1 MNIANKLTLSRII
14 MIPFIL
20 FFLLPLPYCETCA
33 FSGFIVSAPGRV
45 IAFVLFVLAAMT
57 DLLDGMMARKQG
69 LVSNF
74 GKLVDPIADKLLV
87 LAVFT
92 AFVQLGRISTY
103 VIVLI
108 AAREFIVTGIRVISV
123 EQGQV
128 IAASWFGKIKTIF
141 QIVTLGALMF
151 EPIIV
156 QWFDPSLP
164 FLGYGQPWTIPGDVL
179 VAVTLLLTVF
189 SGLDYWLKN
198 REFLSGTLRV

>member
-1 MNIANKLTLSRII
+1 
-14 MIPFIL
+14 
-20 FFLLPLPYCETCA
+20 
-33 FSGFIVSAPGRV
+33 V

-87 LAVFT
+87 LSVFT

-108 AAREFIVTGIRVISV
+108 AAREFIVTGIRVISI

>member
-87 LAVFT
+87 LSVFT

-108 AAREFIVTGIRVISV
+108 AAREFIVTGIRVISI

-198 REFLSGTLRV
+198 REFLSGALRV

>member
-57 DLLDGMMARKQG
+57 DLLDGMLARKQG

-87 LAVFT
+87 LSVFT
-92 AFVQLGRISTY
+92 AFVQLGRISTF

-108 AAREFIVTGIRVISV
+108 AAREFIVTGIRVISI
-123 EQGQV
+123 EQGQI

-141 QIVTLGALMF
+141 QIITLGALMF

-179 VAVTLLLTVF
+179 VAITLLLTVF
-189 SGLDYWLKN
+189 SGLGYWLKN
-198 REFLSGTLRV
+198 REFLSDAMRV

>member
-45 IAFVLFVLAAMT
+45 IAFVFFVLAAMT
-57 DLLDGMMARKQG
+57 DLLDGMLARKQG

-87 LAVFT
+87 LSVFT

-108 AAREFIVTGIRVISV
+108 AAREFIVTGIRVISI

-128 IAASWFGKIKTIF
+128 IAASWFGKVKTIF
-141 QIVTLGALMF
+141 QIITLGALMF

-156 QWFDPSLP
+156 QWFEPSLP

-179 VAVTLLLTVF
+179 VTITLLLTVF

-198 REFLSGTLRV
+198 KEFLSGALRV

>member
-1 MNIANKLTLSRII
+1 

-45 IAFVLFVLAAMT
+45 IAFVLFVLAAVT
-57 DLLDGMMARKQG
+57 DLFDGMLARKQG

-87 LAVFT
+87 LSLFA

-108 AAREFIVTGIRVISV
+108 AAREFAVTGIRMVGV
-123 EQGQV
+123 EHGLV
-128 IAASWFGKIKTIF
+128 IAASWFGKVKAVFQFITI
-141 QIVTLGALMF
+141 GALMF
-151 EPIIV
+151 EPILV
-156 QWFDPSLP
+156 QWIDPSLP
-164 FLGYGQPWTIPGDVL
+164 FIGYSSPWTIPGDIL
-179 VAVTLLLTVF
+179 VAVTVLLTAL
-189 SGLDYWLKN
+189 SGFDYWLKN
-198 REFLSGTLRV
+198 KELLSNTLKI

>member
-87 LAVFT
+87 LSVFT

-108 AAREFIVTGIRVISV
+108 AAREFIVTGIRVISI

>member
-45 IAFVLFVLAAMT
+45 IAFVLFILAAMT
-57 DLLDGMMARKQG
+57 DLLDGMLARKQG

-87 LAVFT
+87 LSVFT

-108 AAREFIVTGIRVISV
+108 AAREFFVTGIRVVSI

-141 QIVTLGALMF
+141 QIIALGSLMF

-156 QWFDPSLP
+156 QWFDPSIP

-198 REFLSGTLRV
+198 RELLTGAFRV

>member
-57 DLLDGMMARKQG
+57 DLLDGMLARKQG

-87 LAVFT
+87 LSVFT

-108 AAREFIVTGIRVISV
+108 AAREFIVTGIRVISI

-128 IAASWFGKIKTIF
+128 IAASWFGKVKTIF
-141 QIVTLGALMF
+141 QIITLGALMF

-156 QWFDPSLP
+156 QWFEPSLP

-179 VAVTLLLTVF
+179 VTITLLLTVF

-198 REFLSGTLRV
+198 KEFLSGALRV

>member
-1 MNIANKLTLSRII
+1 MNIANKLTLSRIV

-57 DLLDGMMARKQG
+57 DLLDGMLARKQG

-87 LAVFT
+87 LSVFT
-92 AFVQLGRISTY
+92 AFVQLGRISTF

-128 IAASWFGKIKTIF
+128 IAASWFGKVKTVF
-141 QIVTLGALMF
+141 QIITLGALMF

-164 FLGYGQPWTIPGDVL
+164 FLGYSQPWTIPGDVM
-179 VAVTLLLTVF
+179 VAITLLLTLF

-198 REFLSGTLRV
+198 KEFLSGALRV

>member
-45 IAFVLFVLAAMT
+45 IAFVLFILAAMT
-57 DLLDGMMARKQG
+57 DLLDGMLARKQG

-87 LAVFT
+87 LSVFT

-108 AAREFIVTGIRVISV
+108 AAREFFVTGIRVVSI

-141 QIVTLGALMF
+141 QIIALGSLMF

-198 REFLSGTLRV
+198 RELLTGAFRV